1 MSAAFASSGAVCA
14 SIAFATSLVIARGLG
29 VEGFGRWA
37 LCTAWA
43 AVLTMLFDLGFG
55 VLLTRDAARD
65 DPATGRL
72 VGAALV
78 ARLGLLL
85 PVAVAFI
92 VFAPRLSAE
101 PETIAGLRLAPVIA
115 AAGIA
120 YGCLAPVF
128 RAWPRSLVVILAV
141 ESSGALLQ
149 FAGAW
154 WLLRTGADLAALLL
168 MAAIVQIAQLAAAA
182 ALWRVEARPRVA
194 IVWPARGTL
203 PGVVRRAVPF
213 AAAGLVANAQLRV
226 APLMLGYL
234 SGPAALAA
242 YGVASRIGNLARMLP
257 HAAFGGALP
266 VFSHELRHGT
276 SDGVRARFERV
287 LLVFAGLAAVLL
299 AAGAGPIVLVTYGD
313 GFQGAVVPLMWTAAG
328 LVPALMNSSR
338 KVYLYAAG
346 GERVAVK
353 WSAAALV
360 IQLLACAAL
369 IPSFGAA
376 GAAAALTAG
385 EALVWWPLH
394 RRVETLELR
403 GRPVGVMGES
413 PLAG

>member
-1 MSAAFASSGAVCA
+1 
-14 SIAFATSLVIARGLG
+14 
-29 VEGFGRWA
+29 
-37 LCTAWA
+37 
-43 AVLTMLFDLGFG
+43 
-55 VLLTRDAARD
+55 
-65 DPATGRL
+65 
-72 VGAALV
+72 
-78 ARLGLLL
+78 
-85 PVAVAFI
+85 
-92 VFAPRLSAE
+92 
-101 PETIAGLRLAPVIA
+101 
-115 AAGIA
+115 
-120 YGCLAPVF
+120 
-128 RAWPRSLVVILAV
+128 
-141 ESSGALLQ
+141 
-149 FAGAW
+149 
-154 WLLRTGADLAALLL
+154 
-168 MAAIVQIAQLAAAA
+168 
-182 ALWRVEARPRVA
+182 VEARPRVA
-194 IVWPARGTL
+194 ITWPAHGTL

-242 YGVASRIGNLARMLP
+242 YGVASRIGNVARLLP

-276 SDGVRARFERV
+276 CDGMRSRFDRV
-287 LLVFAGLAAVLL
+287 LLVFAGLAAVLI
-299 AAGAGPIVLVTYGD
+299 AAGAGPIVLFTYGD

-346 GERVAVK
+346 VERVAVQ

-360 IQLLACAAL
+360 VQLLACAAL

-394 RRVETLELR
+394 RRVEPLELR